1 MKAFTKLTLQKRI
14 NLLFLVGLVVSLGLF
29 SWLGIQSVNESVN
42 RTLQE
47 RLTIA
52 RVIANHLDEN
62 LRHVLLHLQNA
73 ANFDGRLPDKE
84 QFSTE
89 IASLRTIFGQSGI
102 ITLNAFLID
111 GDGRVLQIEPNM
123 PSVIGTDMSG
133 YPEVRKTVNTGLP
146 IISGLMSTPLAE
158 IPVVLMS
165 APIVDGDGQ
174 IIGALAVSIDVEQ
187 SNIGVFSQAV
197 IVGKTGY
204 TEIVD
209 GNGIILART
218 RPASPPQYFERSDH
232 PGKFTE
238 LINQGEATV
247 GVCHRC
253 HETPQSLERQRDVLA
268 FAPLSTT
275 SWGVAIRQSEEE
287 ALAPTRQL
295 GQRLLFFG
303 VILLVGASLLVGM
316 VIQGIVK
323 PIGTLTT
330 ATEKVA
336 AGDFRAVIPI
346 RRQDEIGQLSTAF
359 YTMTQELAKSR
370 NELVLRNEELSAL
383 NSIASTVSQSLN
395 LEDVLQNAMRRVLEV
410 TKTTAGCVF
419 LRGAD
424 GNKLEMKTCIGLT
437 RAFKC
442 QETGFSLAD
451 CACRQVLRS
460 GQTLMVNDVSQCP
473 MLGEEAVIKEG
484 IDYFV
489 SVPLKSKA
497 GTLGVMNIAGS
508 NERPFTEDDFRL
520 LDSIGYHV
528 GLAIE
533 NSVLYE
539 ESKQKEKLRGQ
550 LLSSV
555 INAQEEERK
564 RIARELHDEHGQVL
578 TGLIANIE
586 SLENMASPEQPKLKE
601 KLMNARSLV
610 VRALEDLRRLTLDL
624 RPSALDDLG
633 LITAIRA
640 HTQRHLESV
649 GIQVDFKTKGLNER
663 LAPLVETALFR
674 MIQEATNNIAKHA
687 EAHNVRIQVEVKDN
701 KVTVIIEDDGRGF
714 DVAAAFRSRGVGR
727 AQPLGLLGIQE
738 RATLLGGTFNIKSQV
753 GRGTQLTV
761 EIPIASS
768 IGESS
773 LVETK

>member
-14 NLLFLVGLVVSLGLF
+14 NLLVIAGLVVSLSLF

-42 RTLQE
+42 RMLQE
-47 RLTIA
+47 RLTIG

-62 LRHVLLHLQNA
+62 MRHVMLHLQNA
-73 ANFDGRLPDKE
+73 ADFNGALPDKE
-84 QFSTE
+84 KFITV
-89 IASLRTIFGQSGI
+89 ADSLRRILAQSGI
-102 ITLNAFLID
+102 ITLNAFLLD
-111 GDGRVLQIEPNM
+111 SDGRVIRVEPEM
-123 PSVIGTDMSG
+123 PAVVGTDMSG
-133 YPEVRKTVNTGLP
+133 HPEVRKMVNTGVVV
-146 IISGLMSTPLAE
+146 ISGLMSTPLTDV
-158 IPVVLMS
+158 PVVLMS
-165 APIVDGDGQ
+165 APIVAGDGQ
-174 IIGALAVSIDVEQ
+174 IIGALAISVDVGQ
-187 SNIGVFSQAV
+187 SNVGVFSEAV

-204 TEIVD
+204 VELVD
-209 GNGIILART
+209 GNGIVLART
-218 RPASPPQYFERSDH
+218 RPASPPKYFERSDH
-232 PGKFTE
+232 PVKFAA
-238 LINQGEATV
+238 LIARGQATV

-253 HETPQSLERQRDVLA
+253 HETQQSLERQRDVLA

-303 VILLVGASLLVGM
+303 VILLVGASLLVWM
-316 VIQGIVK
+316 MMQGIVK
-323 PIGTLTT
+323 PIRTLTT
-330 ATEKVA
+330 ATKKVA
-336 AGDFRAVIPI
+336 AGDFKAGVPVV
-346 RRQDEIGQLSTAF
+346 RQDEIGQLSTAF
-359 YTMTQELAKSR
+359 YAMTQELAKSR

-383 NSIASTVSQSLN
+383 NSIANTVNQSLN

-419 LRGAD
+419 LRSPD
-424 GNKLEMKTCIGLT
+424 SNKLEVKTCIGLT
-437 RAFKC
+437 SAFNC
-442 QETGFSLAD
+442 HEAGFSLAD
-451 CACRQVLRS
+451 CACRGVLHS
-460 GQTLMVNDVSQCP
+460 GQTRMVNDVSQCP

-533 NSVLYE
+533 NSILYE
-539 ESKQKEKLRGQ
+539 EAKQKEKLRGQ

-586 SLENMASPEQPKLKE
+586 SLENMASPEQPRLKE
-601 KLMNARSLV
+601 KLKNARSLV
-610 VRALEDLRRLTLDL
+610 ARALEDLRRLTLDL

-633 LITAIRA
+633 LVTAIRA
-640 HTQRHLESV
+640 HTQRHLESA
-649 GIQVDFKTKGLNER
+649 GIRVDFKTKGLNER
-663 LAPLVETALFR
+663 LAPVVETALFR
-674 MIQEATNNIAKHA
+674 MIQEATNNIARHA
-687 EAHNVRIQVEVKDN
+687 EAHNVRIQVELKDN
-701 KVTVIIEDDGRGF
+701 KVTIVVEDDGKGF
-714 DVAAAFRSRGVGR
+714 DVAAAFRSRGVGG